1 MSAAHEKKTPRFTR
15 LEIFSLVVAFV
26 AIALVHAP
34 ILGYKMYANVDE
46 AYASALA
53 SRLLDGWK
61 LYQGAVSQRGP
72 LMYYIF
78 AAIAWLHGWD
88 NIVAL
93 RVWALGLALSH
104 VGLVF
109 WAARALLPRNA
120 AALSVL
126 CAAYALA
133 FGYPPE
139 DAIAVNGEPLQLP
152 ALMVAVVVG
161 AQAVRFSSGS
171 RGRTLRLVGAGVAFG
186 IATSIKQSA
195 ALHPIPLVLWL
206 MVDARRNKLPLASL
220 VRDIALLTIGTL
232 VVPVAL
238 VVQSIANGTFSDLYY
253 YCVVYNR
260 DVHLKPTTKHF
271 AWLPVFFF
279 RLTSQTLFFTIT
291 AVLAALAWL
300 SAKSR
305 IRTWRATKSVW
316 ALLRGFTAREYIALH
331 FIFGAVAASAMYR
344 FFPHY
349 YLQCAPFM
357 ALALGAFLERAFRV
371 IHFERTLQTSAY
383 AFGFLLL
390 ASGGFGCY
398 FGEKIDGRVA
408 HDETVNTMSK
418 LIEAT
423 TKPTDRIFVWG
434 FSPWIYGY
442 SHRKPAGRYMFETYV
457 TGFVPWYWE
466 KLEVERARIVPGS
479 VEALLGDLEKE
490 DPQVIVD
497 AGSVM
502 MARSMRL
509 YEKPQKFLEERYCF
523 DVRIGALDLYRRKK
537 EGEGCPSPWLP
548 RPFATIDYMGRLM
561 LVPTPLTLDAAKTK
575 RLPLGAYVKPTY
587 FLDRATPP
595 IGLDAIIDKKR
606 AKEENE
612 ARSEGFF
619 VPELEP

>member
-1 MSAAHEKKTPRFTR
+1 MPRFTR

-26 AIALVHAP
+26 AIVLVHAP

-78 AAIAWLHGWD
+78 AVIAWLHGWD

-93 RVWALGLALSH
+93 RVWALLLALAH
-104 VGLVF
+104 VGFVF
-109 WAARALLPRNA
+109 WAARSLLPRGA

-126 CAAYALA
+126 AAAYALA

-139 DAIAVNGEPLQLP
+139 DAVAVNGEPLQLP
-152 ALMVAVVVG
+152 ALMVGVVVG
-161 AQAVRFSSGS
+161 AQALRFASGS
-171 RGRTLRLVGAGVAFG
+171 RQRVLRILFAGVAFG
-186 IATSIKQSA
+186 VATSIKQSA
-195 ALHPIPLVLWL
+195 ALHPLPLVIWML
-206 MVDARRNKLPLASL
+206 VNARRRKLPAS
-220 VRDIALLTIGTL
+220 VVVKEIALLTIGTL
-232 VVPVAL
+232 LVPL
-238 VVQSIANGTFSDLYY
+238 VLVLHSMADGTLRDLYY

-260 DVHLKPTTKHF
+260 DVHLKPTAKHF
-271 AWLPVFFF
+271 AWLSTFFF
-279 RLTSQTLFFTIT
+279 RLTQQTLFFIIT
-291 AVLAALAWL
+291 SLLLGLLWL

-305 IRTWRATKSVW
+305 LRTWRATRSLW
-316 ALLRGFTAREYIALH
+316 ALVRGFTAREYIALH
-331 FIFGAVAASAMYR
+331 LVFGIVAASSMYR

-357 ALALGAFLERAFRV
+357 SLAIGAFLERAFRV
-371 IHFERTLQTSAY
+371 IHFERALRTCAY
-383 AFGFLLL
+383 AFGVLLVV
-390 ASGGFGCY
+390 SGGFGCY

-408 HDETVNTMSK
+408 HDETVNTISK

-423 TKPTDRIFVWG
+423 TEPTDRIFVWG

-466 KLEVERARIVPGS
+466 KLETERARIVPGS

-490 DPQVIVD
+490 DPAVIVD
-497 AGSVM
+497 AGSIM

-509 YEKPQKFLEERYCF
+509 YEKPQKFLDEKYCF

-537 EGEGCPSPWLP
+537 KGEACPSEWLP
-548 RPFATIDYMGRLM
+548 RPFATIDYMGRLIT
-561 LVPTPLTLDAAKTK
+561 VPTPLTLDSAKTK
-575 RLPLGAYVKPTY
+575 RLPLAAYVKPTY
-587 FLDRATPP
+587 FLDRSSPP
-595 IGLDAIIDKKR
+595 IGLDSIVDKKR
-606 AKEENE
+606 TKEENE

-619 VPELEP
+619 IPELEP